1 MARSFTRS
9 PLALAILA
17 LLYEAPMHPY
27 RMQQLIRERGKD
39 KVINVQ
45 RRGSLYQT
53 IGQLERAKLIRVR
66 ETIREQ
72 NRPDRTIYELTDA
85 GFQTARTW
93 LREILSTPSL
103 EFPEFPAAVSFLPLL
118 PPDDVLRQMEIREAA
133 LVEQLAAIE
142 DELRSLDGVLPRLFL
157 LEEEL
162 MRATLVAELQW
173 VRSLIDDLRS
183 EVLTWNM
190 AWLNQFVPPETEGQT
205 DEEEL

>member
-1 MARSFTRS
+1 M
-9 PLALAILA
+9 
-17 LLYEAPMHPY
+17 
-27 RMQQLIRERGKD
+27 
-39 KVINVQ
+39 
-45 RRGSLYQT
+45 
-53 IGQLERAKLIRVR
+53 
-66 ETIREQ
+66 
-72 NRPDRTIYELTDA
+72 
-85 GFQTARTW
+85 
-93 LREILSTPSL
+93 
-103 EFPEFPAAVSFLPLL
+103 PLL

-183 EVLTWNM
+183 ERTHLEHGLAEPVRAARNRRSDS
-190 AWLNQFVPPETEGQT
+190 